1 MDMSGN
7 FDPIKF
13 ASVVR
18 KAQGGRSQRAFAT
31 DCKISIP
38 RMNLML
44 NGKIDQAPTQRT
56 LQKIA
61 DHAQNGVTLNELIMA
76 TTTTDSD
83 KETTEANYMP
93 SLPLLED
100 STRDRYAGLLLL
112 AIQRKGCNAR
122 PLLGLTRPS
131 LHPFN
136 PGILTCAI
144 DNAPVDLWQ
153 FRFIPDMPAKTSSL
167 QHPLEIFCQY
177 LRCDFGYIA
186 YNNYYSLMLINPECE
201 PIRSTQDID
210 IGTKTIKFSTPKVSF
225 VVTSED
231 TFSSLQY
238 FGSYS
243 SFNLLMSVILI
254 DPDKFYVIKET
265 YLRTGIKSDEYEQC
279 DAISF

>member
-131 LHPFN
+131 LHPLITPLLIFGN
-136 PGILTCAI
+136 FVLYPICLLKLLHCNIHLKYSVNICVAILDI
-144 DNAPVDLWQ
+144 L
-153 FRFIPDMPAKTSSL
+153 
-167 QHPLEIFCQY
+167 
-177 LRCDFGYIA
+177 
-186 YNNYYSLMLINPECE
+186 LI
-201 PIRSTQDID
+201 T
-210 IGTKTIKFSTPKVSF
+210 TIIHS
-225 VVTSED
+225 
-231 TFSSLQY
+231 
-238 FGSYS
+238 
-243 SFNLLMSVILI
+243 
-254 DPDKFYVIKET
+254 
-265 YLRTGIKSDEYEQC
+265 C
-279 DAISF
+279 

>member
-18 KAQGGRSQRAFAT
+18 KAQGERSQRAFAT

-61 DHAQNGVTLNELIMA
+61 DHAQNSVTLNELIMA

-100 STRDRYAGLLLL
+100 STRERYAGLLLL
-112 AIQRKGCNAR
+112 AIQKKGCDAR
-122 PLLGLTRPS
+122 PLLNLTHSTLRP
-131 LHPFN
+131 FD
-136 PGILTCAI
+136 PGILTCSVE
-144 DNAPVDLWQ
+144 DAPIDLWQ

-167 QHPLEIFCQY
+167 QNPLEVFCQY
-177 LRCDFGYIA
+177 LRCDLGYIA
-186 YNNYYSLMLINPECE
+186 YNDYYSLIQINPDCE
-201 PIRSTQDID
+201 PIRSTRDLS
-210 IGTKTIKFSTPKVSF
+210 IGTENTEFSNPKVSF
-225 VVTSED
+225 VVTTEQA
-231 TFSSLQY
+231 FANLQ
-238 FGSYS
+238 FHGSYT

-254 DPDKFYVIKET
+254 DPDKFYVIKEA